1 MSFLN
6 SYSFGIVDGHNE
18 IPEKVLRL
26 FDSEDFSKTDCTCEV
41 LTAGLNGK
49 IDFNRP
55 FNLMGYNITVHNNQE
70 LKKKERNKREVS
82 VEQCL
87 ESING
92 SNDDASTNRDAYEYA
107 SYLMFKRLEDEYDKL
122 NDADELRDAIE
133 QIKGLRSYIASN
145 YGFDI
150 IIAIRQAL
158 NYIPESLSLIKNL
171 CENDNTIAEYIKII
185 LSSNYS
191 FSELFA

>member
-1 MSFLN
+1 
-6 SYSFGIVDGHNE
+6 
-18 IPEKVLRL
+18 
-26 FDSEDFSKTDCTCEV
+26 
-41 LTAGLNGK
+41 
-49 IDFNRP
+49 
-55 FNLMGYNITVHNNQE
+55 
-70 LKKKERNKREVS
+70 
-82 VEQCL
+82 
-87 ESING
+87 
-92 SNDDASTNRDAYEYA
+92 
-107 SYLMFKRLEDEYDKL
+107 MFKRLEDEYDKL